1 MRPRN
6 KLFVLRE
13 KEYKEMNQMMKKSR
27 FFSMFACAVSVI
39 SLVGVIVCLVN
50 QGVI

>member
-13 KEYKEMNQMMKKSR
+13 KEYKEMNSMMEKSR
-27 FFSMFACAVSVI
+27 FFSIFACIVSAI